1 MRTRKDLGIQV
12 RLARAVAAAAALAF
26 LAPAGAG
33 AKPPH
38 AEGDALPPGL
48 AKQGKLPPGWEKK
61 LHPGAVLERDI
72 YAHAHRIPPED
83 TVYDE
88 PEGVITIRVG
98 GKVARVIE
106 ETREVVEVVAE

>member
-12 RLARAVAAAAALAF
+12 WLAPVLAAVAAAAM
-26 LAPAGAG
+26 LAPVA

-48 AKQGKLPPGWEKK
+48 AKQGKLPPGWERK
-61 LHPGAVLERDI
+61 LHPGAVLEQDI
-72 YAHAHRIPPED
+72 YEHAHRIPPEE
-83 TVYDE
+83 TVYEE
-88 PEGVITIRVG
+88 PDGVITIRIG

-106 ETREVVEVVAE
+106 ETHEVVEIISD